1 MKNQNKFQN
10 LTQEKKNKLI
20 YINIILTNGLFLSII
35 NNRHAKD
42 RAMYKIIEEGCHK
55 WYVARKTLQY
65 YRSKD
70 VRTVI
75 YQVNKTEKEFLQT
88 HQKFTIQRLD
98 FSEELRGENT
108 RKTFYLD
115 DPSDNE
121 DQLVILSFGKERVV
135 VNMALLE
142 GNKISISKRPMPL
155 KLDSLYAE
163 TETEYKDFR
172 YTPNLKRPICIID
185 PETTEEIKPILYF
198 DEKQMKLKV
207 NVN

>member
-1 MKNQNKFQN
+1 MDMWQGKHF
-10 LTQEKKNKLI
+10 
-20 YINIILTNGLFLSII
+20 SIT
-35 NNRHAKD
+35 D
-42 RAMYKIIEEGCHK
+42 P
-55 WYVARKTLQY
+55 
-65 YRSKD
+65 KD

-75 YQVNKTEKEFLQT
+75 YQVNKTEKEFLPDSP
-88 HQKFTIQRLD
+88 KFTIQRLD

-108 RKTFYLD
+108 RKTFYRD

-172 YTPNLKRPICIID
+172 YTPNL
-185 PETTEEIKPILYF
+185 
-198 DEKQMKLKV
+198 
-207 NVN
+207 